1 MRTPNPVPRTFTCT
15 ALWSMILAPEMELGP
30 ISQTETSTD
39 NSQMSQAADV
49 TDAQWDSVVL
59 KSDVPVLVDFWA
71 DWCAPCKAMGPY
83 VDRLAAEYE
92 GRLKVLKLNTQD
104 NPDVPANYGIMSIPT
119 FLIVQN
125 GEVVK
130 QIIGSQPYDQLKAAV
145 DPYL

>member
-1 MRTPNPVPRTFTCT
+1 
-15 ALWSMILAPEMELGP
+15 MILAPAMDLGY
-30 ISQTETSTD
+30 ISNTD
-39 NSQMSQAADV
+39 HFHTNSPMSQAADV

-59 KSDVPVLVDFWA
+59 KSEVTVLIDFWA

-104 NPDVPANYGIMSIPT
+104 NPDVPASYGIMSIPT
-119 FLIVQN
+119 FLIVKN

-130 QIIGSQPYDQLKAAV
+130 QIIGSQPYDRLKAAV

>member
-1 MRTPNPVPRTFTCT
+1 
-15 ALWSMILAPEMELGP
+15 
-30 ISQTETSTD
+30 
-39 NSQMSQAADV
+39 MSQAADV

-59 KSDVPVLVDFWA
+59 KSEIPVLVDFWA

-119 FLIVQN
+119 FLIVKD

-130 QIIGSQPYDQLKAAV
+130 SIIGSQPYDQLKAAV

>member
-1 MRTPNPVPRTFTCT
+1 
-15 ALWSMILAPEMELGP
+15 
-30 ISQTETSTD
+30 
-39 NSQMSQAADV
+39 MSQAADV

-119 FLIVQN
+119 FLIVKN
-125 GEVVK
+125 GEVEKV
-130 QIIGSQPYDQLKAAV
+130 IVGSQPYDQLKAAV

>member
-1 MRTPNPVPRTFTCT
+1 
-15 ALWSMILAPEMELGP
+15 
-30 ISQTETSTD
+30 
-39 NSQMSQAADV
+39 MSQAADV

-59 KSDVPVLVDFWA
+59 KSDVPVLIDFWA

-119 FLIVQN
+119 FLIVKD

-130 QIIGSQPYDQLKAAV
+130 SIIGSQPYDQLKAAV